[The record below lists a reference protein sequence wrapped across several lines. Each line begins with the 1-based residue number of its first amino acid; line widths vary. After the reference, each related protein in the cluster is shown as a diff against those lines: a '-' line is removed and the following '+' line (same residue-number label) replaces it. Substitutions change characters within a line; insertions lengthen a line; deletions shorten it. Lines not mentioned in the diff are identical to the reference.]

1 MQFEV
6 VRLIQTSQSLVHPT
20 LAENKVKGSNWHR
33 SYAFAKL
40 QKLFEQYYI
49 DSANF
54 HQTGSLKSRR
64 LVEMYIRRF
73 TPIKS
78 DIFFNVNAKKK
89 IKQANPCNQMTYDAY
104 IYTHKYA

>member
-6 VRLIQTSQSLVHPT
+6 VRLIQTSQSPVHPT
-20 LAENKVKGSNWHR
+20 LAENKIKGSNWHR

-49 DSANF
+49 DSAVF

-64 LVEMYIRRF
+64 LVVMYAYIRRF
-73 TPIKS
+73 TPITS
-78 DIFFNVNAKKK
+78 DIFFNVNAKKN
-89 IKQANPCNQMTYDAY
+89 IKQANPCYQMT
-104 IYTHKYA
+104 